1 LTLTASCSVI
11 LLDRPWTPGDTRQAE
26 DRIRRIGQTKNSKS
40 YWMSG
45 FELDKQIDDMI
56 VTKEEAS
63 NAVLA
68 EGVVSAGPAAKIN
81 IPKLLHCLL
90 AKVS

>member
-1 LTLTASCSVI
+1 
-11 LLDRPWTPGDTRQAE
+11 
-26 DRIRRIGQTKNSKS
+26 
-40 YWMSG
+40 MSG